1 MWAKEKS
8 FCRWLVL
15 IDKRKIWGILY
26 PVLAV
31 SLFLTGCGQAA
42 PAHGSEGEYAGE
54 PGEMNTEIAADSP
67 EETENRTETDPENG
81 EETEY
86 SAEEVL
92 ENWKKNTANVIVGT
106 WKNIPDPEKEWM
118 TS

>member
-1 MWAKEKS
+1 
-8 FCRWLVL
+8 
-15 IDKRKIWGILY
+15 
-26 PVLAV
+26 
-31 SLFLTGCGQAA
+31 
-42 PAHGSEGEYAGE
+42 
-54 PGEMNTEIAADSP
+54 MNTEIAADSP